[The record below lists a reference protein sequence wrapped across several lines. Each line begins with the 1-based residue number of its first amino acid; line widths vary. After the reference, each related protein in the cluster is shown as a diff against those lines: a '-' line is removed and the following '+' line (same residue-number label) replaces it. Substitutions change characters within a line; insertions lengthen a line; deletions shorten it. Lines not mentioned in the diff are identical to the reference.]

1 LPCIDYFIF
10 DVYMVCDFDW
20 FGALYDNQLLQCNV
34 QPLFCFFSQLRIGY
48 QEWGKSLEASVQKR
62 LTGTGLLDAR
72 AKARCT
78 RITKGGFLPF
88 CRVVQIKKDWKQAFQ
103 NEDAEAPKPVPDV
116 ADSSHQETMNRNSY
130 SFNSEK

>member
-78 RITKGGFLPF
+78 RITKGGFSPLLSCCSPSARKITPLHF
-88 CRVVQIKKDWKQAFQ
+88 D
-103 NEDAEAPKPVPDV
+103 
-116 ADSSHQETMNRNSY
+116 HQGGLME
-130 SFNSEK
+130 